1 MCSCFPL
8 KHKYCIFGLHLHFAT
23 DPNAA
28 RFPRRSRNRTYSHNF
43 SIAANS
49 GRPARPRCLLVTDCS
64 SLLPAP
70 PWRTHSQRLAWPS
83 VYLCLSLSLPIKSFS
98 SCSQALPGQP
108 SFYGRK
114 RRLRLPDN
122 ARNRIGALYIVY
134 CSHTVNVLDSSGLLE
149 TVCCKA
155 D

>member
-1 MCSCFPL
+1 M
-8 KHKYCIFGLHLHFAT
+8 KHKYCIFSLHLYLAT

-28 RFPRRSRNRTYSHNF
+28 RFPQRSRNRTYVISA
-43 SIAANS
+43 SQQA
-49 GRPARPRCLLVTDCS
+49 LVGQ
-64 SLLPAP
+64 LGL
-70 PWRTHSQRLAWPS
+70 
-83 VYLCLSLSLPIKSFS
+83 VVCLSLIALLFSLPLPGEPTCKGSHGLQSISSFS
-98 SCSQALPGQP
+98 SSSQALPGQP

-149 TVCCKA
+149 TEGGLQCNV